1 MKNSETS
8 YREVTLPGGTFRM
21 YDDRPYVWV
30 QVLQDG
36 EKSLVEKS
44 KKPTPAAKSVRVT
57 SNALHYS

>member
-8 YREVTLPGGTFRM
+8 YREVTLPGGTFRI

-36 EKSLVEKS
+36 EKSLVEKIEEAYTNGEIS
-44 KKPTPAAKSVRVT
+44 K
-57 SNALHYS
+57 SNK